1 MPSLTA
7 LGGSVLAGSPGC
19 GLATEPA
26 VGAAILEQLRGFGA
40 RGSVL
45 YLAASVRFVVES
57 RLMQIH
63 HTPWG
68 RKWDST
74 P

>member
-1 MPSLTA
+1 MPSLAA

-26 VGAAILEQLRGFGA
+26 VGAAILQQLRGFGA
-40 RGSVL
+40 LGSVL
-45 YLAASVRFVVES
+45 YVAASFRFVAES
-57 RLMQIH
+57 RLIQIH

-68 RKWDST
+68 RK
-74 P
+74 